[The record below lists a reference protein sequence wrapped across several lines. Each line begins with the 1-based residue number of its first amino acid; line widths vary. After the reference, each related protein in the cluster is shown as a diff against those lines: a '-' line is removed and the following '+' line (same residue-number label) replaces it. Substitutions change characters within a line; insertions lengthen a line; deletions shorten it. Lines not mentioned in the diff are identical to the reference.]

1 MFSSA
6 SAQEAVG
13 TVKLSKGFITTP
25 DGELTITV
33 EDRDLNTP
41 VVQQQETQ
49 GRSPRGG
56 SALVTYTIPAPCPGS
71 TDAQVAASDCR
82 GVDAQGNAL
91 GANTGA
97 NAGTG
102 FAPDRVF
109 RFRTQKSPIA
119 SGSPKQLLGGAFVV
133 PGSSGNL
140 ANPDYFIEGLSDEN
154 PRPTSTSFEDVIL
167 TPAAWTWPPLSAS
180 SNAAWLTLTSPSSI
194 LEAAEQE
201 YTDDNLD
208 GTDPD
213 AVHVDI
219 YRHPY
224 ALENFAAGAFIIR
237 NPEEAPSE
245 RLLFNQPIEFT
256 VTYRAPDVQTAEVNL
271 TSTTDNR
278 GVRLLLRETQADT
291 GKFTR
296 TFKTQTAPQTTH
308 IIDLRPGV
316 IESEV
321 NLNLDGLKASGA
333 PSASTPTN
341 AVVGDTS
348 YRSASPTADITD
360 REVDDDTLDGDW
372 VTTEANIGIDLNG
385 DGDYTATTTW
395 IDLRQARQAT
405 IPPDARLGWRMN
417 LPPTATGDDPPDDPQ
432 KDLCEDNDGTVEYDQ
447 FPEEGTADADLVADE
462 YDITFDGEDVR
473 ICWVEMTAA
482 TDDPA
487 HATMPAIA
495 AAPGAL
501 ITVTYD
507 DAGERRVANAT
518 VEVTKP
524 TIRVTSPLH
533 NAATRV
539 TSARLIAEITDSDSG
554 VDLTKDGEDFEFI
567 KFIVEAENLAG
578 GSVSATGGFDVVNA
592 DRVTTVS
599 IAGGVRAEATLQGVP
614 SGETLI
620 TWRVE
625 AWDVAGNKAVS
636 DQNPAD
642 GPEATGEAAEEDGA
656 NLVEPDQYRLRI
668 DTVAPTLGTISI
680 DFDGGGDADMKTVD
694 GAITGNYLD
703 DDNNVVT
710 DATKGRNTSVR
721 MVFNENIKADT
732 VQPDDF
738 RVNGAAPA
746 AAVTKD
752 ESVYLTVP
760 AMASDARPDVRLSG
774 PIDDLAG
781 NTRQGGLR
789 VEQAQDGISPTIE
802 VTVNPD
808 YHQSEVTIEVSSNE
822 ALLTAPTIRLSKDG
836 QDDTNEAPGQ
846 GVSGLSAATLA
857 GSDLYRA
864 TFKAPVQP
872 FAYNVNVDVL
882 DTSANPRSF
891 GKAKADDDDAT
902 TIEIDKSLPAQTSVT
917 LPGQAAITTIDSD
930 KTYAVTTRN
939 PFITIEWDS
948 EGREYGRITDNKG
961 TDVTTDDTAELTNDA
976 GDIADVADDANLS
989 FKSLDTH
996 GTVDVTNLKI
1006 KVGDESYDVDTPTG
1020 DATNT
1025 RTSVAIDEDTSYTFN
1040 VTKPTKNRLLIAVRG
1055 LELGDYEMSFNGR
1068 DELGNTLKS
1077 DVKIKF
1083 EVKDP
1088 EPFEVKLTP
1097 GWNLVSLPA
1106 SPQMT
1111 GINDVIPADHPASVV
1126 ITYDPKVAGGWL
1138 SATRGEDGMFAGT
1151 LSEITGGVGYWIFT
1165 ESFQSIKVPVVAVGG
1180 GGVVPLPTVN
1190 LVQGWNLLPVL
1201 DITGTKKSGD
1211 DLRSAT
1217 SYVRGDILRAYEYDS
1232 STDRYTVVGDND
1244 NLMVGTGYWVYM
1256 SKAKVLVP

>member
-1 MFSSA
+1 MKSKARFLPFAGALILIASLFVFSSA
-6 SAQEAVG
+6 SAAVG
-13 TVKLSKGFITTP
+13 TVKLNKNFITTP

-33 EDRDLNTP
+33 EDADLNNP
-41 VVQQQETQ
+41 VLQLQETEGL
-49 GRSPRGG
+49 GRGADGRTEQQTYMIPKACPGVTQQSDITAGTCTDGVGTGARGG
-56 SALVTYTIPAPCPGS
+56 YS
-71 TDAQVAASDCR
+71 TADE
-82 GVDAQGNAL
+82 L
-91 GANTGA
+91 
-97 NAGTG
+97 
-102 FAPDRVF
+102 P
-109 RFRTQKSPIA
+109 FRTQKAPLY
-119 SGSPKQLLGGAFVV
+119 SGSPEDFFSAAYTYGHMNDRNNLKIPQSIVDGLTGSDNLPRVDFSDIILTPVDWNGMHENTRAAWRAMTFEAGVIADARQEWTDDEDDDTDPNSVPNTYRHPYSLENPSGGAFVIRAAE
-133 PGSSGNL
+133 SG
-140 ANPDYFIEGLSDEN
+140 A
-154 PRPTSTSFEDVIL
+154 DVIFM
-167 TPAAWTWPPLSAS
+167 
-180 SNAAWLTLTSPSSI
+180 
-194 LEAAEQE
+194 
-201 YTDDNLD
+201 DDI
-208 GTDPD
+208 
-213 AVHVDI
+213 V
-219 YRHPY
+219 
-224 ALENFAAGAFIIR
+224 
-237 NPEEAPSE
+237 
-245 RLLFNQPIEFT
+245 FT
-256 VTYRAPDVQTAEVNL
+256 VTYLAPDVQNAEVSL

-278 GVRLLLRETQADT
+278 GVKILLQETGADT
-291 GKFTR
+291 GKFER
-296 TFKTQTAPQTTH
+296 KFKTQTAPQTTH
-308 IIDLRPGV
+308 IVDLKPGV
-316 IESEV
+316 IESEI
-321 NLNLDGLKASGA
+321 NLNLDGMKADGTTSETIG
-333 PSASTPTN
+333 
-341 AVVGDTS
+341 GDLGDIT
-348 YRSASPTADITD
+348 YRSAKEGDDITD
-360 REVDDDTLDGDW
+360 AESTS
-372 VTTEANIGIDLNG
+372 THEYKIGIDLNG

-395 IDLRQARQAT
+395 IDLRQARRAT
-405 IPPDARLGWRMN
+405 IPPSARLGWLMN
-417 LPPTATGDDPPDDPQ
+417 LAPDDDEAADPQ
-432 KDLCEDNDGTVEYDQ
+432 EELCMDSGGEPD
-447 FPEEGTADADLVADE
+447 
-462 YDITFDGEDVR
+462 DGEDREVAGVKYR
-473 ICWVEMTAA
+473 ICWTHTTAS
-482 TDDPA
+482 
-487 HATMPAIA
+487 MPAIA

-501 ITVTYD
+501 ITVAYD
-507 DAGERRVANAT
+507 DGGTRRVANAT

-533 NAATRV
+533 NEATRV
-539 TSARLIAEITDSDSG
+539 TSARLIAEITDADSG
-554 VDLTKDGEDFEFI
+554 VNLEKDGDDFKFI
-567 KFIVEAENLAG
+567 KFNVEATNLAG
-578 GSVSATGGFDVVNA
+578 GSVTAIGGFTEVNA
-592 DRVTTVS
+592 DRITTVS

-620 TWRVE
+620 TWSVTAE
-625 AWDVAGNKAVS
+625 DVAGNVATS

-642 GPEATGEAAEEDGA
+642 GPKAEGEAAAEEGA
-656 NLVEPDQYRLRI
+656 NLVEPDLYELRI
-668 DTVAPTLGTISI
+668 DTVAPTLGTVVI
-680 DFDGGGDADMKTVD
+680 DYDGSGSADPKTVD

-703 DDNNVVT
+703 DDNKVIT

-721 MVFNENIKADT
+721 MVFNEKIRADT
-732 VQPDDF
+732 VQQDDF

-746 AAVTKD
+746 AVAVKD

-808 YHQSEVTIEVSSNE
+808 YHQSEVTIEVESNE
-822 ALLTAPTIRLSKDG
+822 ALLTAPIIRLSKDG
-836 QDDTNEAPGQ
+836 QDDTADAPGQ
-846 GVSGLSAATLA
+846 GVTGLSAATLA

-882 DTSANPRSF
+882 DTSANPRSA
-891 GKAKADDDDAT
+891 GKAKADDKDST

-917 LPGQAAITTIDSD
+917 LPGQAAITSIDTS

-948 EGREYGRITDNKG
+948 EAKEYGRITNNGG
-961 TDVTTDDTAELTNDA
+961 TPDDKDDDTAELTNDA
-976 GDIADVADDANLS
+976 SDIAAVADDDDLS

-1006 KVGDESYDVDTPTG
+1006 KVGDETYDVDTPTG
-1020 DATNT
+1020 DMTSA
-1025 RTSVAIDEDTSYTFN
+1025 RSSVAIDEETSYTFN

-1055 LELGDYEMSFNGR
+1055 LELGDYELSFNGQ
-1068 DELGNTLKS
+1068 DELSNRLKS

-1088 EPFEVKLTP
+1088 DPFEIKLTP

-1111 GINDVIPADHPASVV
+1111 AINDVIPADHPATVV

-1211 DLRSAT
+1211 GLRTAT
-1217 SYVRGDILRAYEYDS
+1217 SYVRGDILRAYQYDA
-1232 STDRYTVVGDND
+1232 STDRYTVVADDD
-1244 NLMVGTGYWVYM
+1244 NLNVGTGYWVYM

>member
-1 MFSSA
+1 MKSKARFLPFAGALILIASLFVFSSV
-6 SAQEAVG
+6 SAQEFTG
-13 TVKLSKGFITTP
+13 TVKLNKNFITTP

-33 EDRDLNTP
+33 EDADLNAP
-41 VVQQQETQ
+41 VLQLQEEQ
-49 GRSPRGG
+49 GKVRGSDG
-56 SALVTYTIPAPCPGS
+56 RLTEETYTIRASCPGS
-71 TDAQVAASDCR
+71 SIADLWD
-82 GVDAQGNAL
+82 
-91 GANTGA
+91 
-97 NAGTG
+97 AGTG
-102 FAPDRVF
+102 MPVASPTCTGGVGSGAGGGYGTTNQIT
-109 RFRTQKSPIA
+109 FRTQNAPIY
-119 SGSPKQLLGGAFVV
+119 SGSPKDLYSAAFAYGHANDRDNLKIPKDVVDGLEEDDDVPAVDFQDVVLTPVDWNGMHPNTRRAWKLLTYESNVLREQRTDADRDAGELGNVPDTYRHPNTLENAQGGAFV
-133 PGSSGNL
+133 
-140 ANPDYFIEGLSDEN
+140 IQ
-154 PRPTSTSFEDVIL
+154 
-167 TPAAWTWPPLSAS
+167 PATAGVSVMFR
-180 SNAAWLTLTSPSSI
+180 
-194 LEAAEQE
+194 
-201 YTDDNLD
+201 DD
-208 GTDPD
+208 
-213 AVHVDI
+213 
-219 YRHPY
+219 
-224 ALENFAAGAFIIR
+224 
-237 NPEEAPSE
+237 
-245 RLLFNQPIEFT
+245 IEFK
-256 VTYRAPDVQTAEVNL
+256 VTYLAPDVQNAEVSL

-278 GVRLLLRETQADT
+278 GVKLLLQETGKDT

-308 IIDLRPGV
+308 IVDLKPGV
-316 IESEV
+316 IESEI
-321 NLNLDGLKASGA
+321 NLNLDGLKADGDQSERAGTA
-333 PSASTPTN
+333 NTASH
-341 AVVGDTS
+341 
-348 YRSASPTADITD
+348 RSRNPGHDITD
-360 REVDDDTLDGDW
+360 AEAVQ
-372 VTTEANIGIDLNG
+372 TTEMNLGIDLNG

-395 IDLRQARQAT
+395 IDLRVATRAT
-405 IPPDARLGWRMN
+405 IPPSARLGWLMN
-417 LPPTATGDDPPDDPQ
+417 LEPEDQDAADPQ
-432 KDLCEDNDGTVEYDQ
+432 KALCEGPDGEGGEGGTVD
-447 FPEEGTADADLVADE
+447 
-462 YDITFDGEDVR
+462 DGEDREIDGQSYR
-473 ICWVEMTAA
+473 ICWTHDTAS
-482 TDDPA
+482 
-487 HATMPAIA
+487 MPAIA

-501 ITVTYD
+501 ITVAYD
-507 DAGERRVANAT
+507 DDGTRRVANAT

-533 NAATRV
+533 KEATRV

-554 VDLTKDGEDFEFI
+554 INLEKDGELFKYITFN
-567 KFIVEAENLAG
+567 VTATNLAG
-578 GSVSATGGFDVVNA
+578 GSVATTGGFDEVNA
-592 DRVTTVS
+592 EQITTVS
-599 IAGGVRAEATLQGVP
+599 IAGGVRAEATLRGVP

-620 TWRVE
+620 TWSVT
-625 AWDVAGNKAVS
+625 AQDIAGNVAES

-642 GPEATGEAAEEDGA
+642 GPKTVDDPATEDVNEAEADGA
-656 NLVEPDQYRLRI
+656 NTVEPDLFELRI
-668 DTVAPTLGTISI
+668 DTVAPQLGAVTI
-680 DFDGGGDADMKTVD
+680 DYDGSSGSADPKTVD

-710 DATKGRNTSVR
+710 DATKARNTSVR
-721 MVFNENIKADT
+721 MVFNEDIKADT
-732 VQPDDF
+732 VQADDF
-738 RVNGAAPA
+738 RVNGAAPVA
-746 AAVTKD
+746 AAVKA

-808 YHQSEVTIEVSSNE
+808 YHQSEVTIEVESNE
-822 ALLTAPTIRLSKDG
+822 ALLTAPTIRLSRDG
-836 QDDTNEAPGQ
+836 QDDTANAPTQ

-882 DTSANPRSF
+882 DTSANPRSL
-891 GKAKADDDDAT
+891 GKAKADDEDST

-917 LPGQAAITTIDSD
+917 LPGQAAITSIDTSE
-930 KTYAVTTRN
+930 TYAVTTRN

-948 EGREYGRITDNKG
+948 EGKEYGRITDNKG
-961 TDVTTDDTAELTNDA
+961 TDDKDDDTAELTNDA
-976 GDIADVADDANLS
+976 ADIAAVADDDNLS

-1006 KVGDESYDVDTPTG
+1006 KVGDETYDVDTPTG
-1020 DATNT
+1020 DMTSA
-1025 RTSVAIDEDTSYTFN
+1025 RSSVAIDEETSYTFN

-1055 LELGDYEMSFNGR
+1055 LELGDYELSFNGQ
-1068 DELGNTLKS
+1068 DELSNRLKS

-1088 EPFEVKLTP
+1088 DPFEIKLTP

-1111 GINDVIPADHPASVV
+1111 AINDVIPADHPATVV

-1211 DLRSAT
+1211 GLRTAT
-1217 SYVRGDILRAYEYDS
+1217 SYVRGDILRAYQYDA
-1232 STDRYTVVGDND
+1232 STDRYTVVGDDD
-1244 NLMVGTGYWVYM
+1244 NLNVGTGYWVYM